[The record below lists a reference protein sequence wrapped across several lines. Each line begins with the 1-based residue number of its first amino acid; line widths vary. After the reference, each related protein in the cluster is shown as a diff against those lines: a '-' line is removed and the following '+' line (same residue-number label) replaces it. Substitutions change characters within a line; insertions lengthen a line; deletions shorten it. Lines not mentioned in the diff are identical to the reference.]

1 MAISYSRPSA
11 LMNAPVLR
19 FEPSDTPGELKFV
32 FHGGRTSTP
41 RSMPTTTRNDL
52 DQRQGHDRREFRVRE
67 ATGSEHGANT
77 PVASYKVTAAGS
89 AIVQTSGAGTPNEMA
104 TIFHMDGD
112 QLLQTHYCALMNAP
126 VLRFEPSDTPGEL
139 KFVFHG
145 GTNFDAAVDA
155 HYHEGTIWI
164 KDKDTIDASFSGA
177 GRLTIT
183 QLDVHPHH
191 RLHQR

>member
-1 MAISYSRPSA
+1 MKQSMLTLWCLALAVAVTPSTAAAQSADAPEAIIYDAQSA
-11 LMNAPVLR
+11 MEVL
-19 FEPSDTPGELKFV
+19 
-32 FHGGRTSTP
+32 TSLEG
-41 RSMPTTTRNDL
+41 DW
-52 DQRQGHDRREFRVRE
+52 VRE
-67 ATGSEHGANT
+67 DAGTEHGANT

-89 AIVQTSGAGTPNEMA
+89 AIVQTSGAGTPSEMA

-164 KDKDTIDASFSGA
+164 KDKDTIDASFVVFTNGEMSTD
-177 GRLTIT
+177 GRGVLKRAKTSSN
-183 QLDVHPHH
+183 
-191 RLHQR
+191 

>member
-1 MAISYSRPSA
+1 MKKTILAVSCVALALAATTGTAAGQPADAPETIIYDAQSA
-11 LMNAPVLR
+11 MEVLKTL
-19 FEPSDTPGELKFV
+19 SGDW
-32 FHGGRTSTP
+32 
-41 RSMPTTTRNDL
+41 
-52 DQRQGHDRREFRVRE
+52 VRE

-126 VLRFEPSDTPGEL
+126 VLRFEPSDTPGEI

-155 HYHEGTIWI
+155 HYHQGTIWI
-164 KDKDTIDASFSGA
+164 KDKDTIDASFVVFTNGEMSTD
-177 GRLTIT
+177 GRGVLKRAKTSSN
-183 QLDVHPHH
+183 
-191 RLHQR
+191 